1 MIGLEEE
8 GKTTFLLGRDSNQ
21 DSDWFEP
28 TIPDQEGTQT
38 HCLLIKTAH
47 LVSGLTEAQIL
58 LSGHR
63 RNSA

>member
-1 MIGLEEE
+1 MGPEEE
-8 GKTTFLLGRDSNQ
+8 GRTTFLLGRDSNQ
-21 DSDWFEP
+21 DSDWFGP

-47 LVSGLTEAQIL
+47 LVSGLTEARIL
-58 LSGHR
+58 LFGFR